1 MDLCLD
7 DQKVQA
13 LRLLKSTGVT
23 NLPKSIDFNGMDG
36 GFLREMLY
44 NASRLYNETLITC
57 DKKKFL
63 KVRQLTDVYKS
74 LYFIYTS
81 SMFTLYISDS
91 FCAGTKTNT
100 GWAFY
105 SHITTVISARIRKA
119 VCETMTVAATATVKK
134 KKMHF
139 I

>member
-7 DQKVQA
+7 DQKGQA

-23 NLPKSIDFNGMDG
+23 NLPKSIDFNGMEG

-91 FCAGTKTNT
+91 FFAGTKTNT
-100 GWAFY
+100 G
-105 SHITTVISARIRKA
+105 
-119 VCETMTVAATATVKK
+119 
-134 KKMHF
+134 
-139 I
+139 